1 MYAICNLSIVPLR
14 AEPSDKS
21 EMISQVLFG
30 ESFII
35 LEKTKHWS
43 RIKLSFDDYEGYI
56 DNKQVEIISES
67 FFQNLSVE
75 KPVYSGEVIDFISDD
90 KNSFS
95 MIPLGSRLPFFL
107 KNEFQFNSKIFK
119 YEGNVFSGKLPK
131 SEIIQKAFIFL
142 NTPFLWGGKTP
153 FGVDCSGFTQMV
165 YKLCGY
171 KLFRDAN
178 QQASQGEVL
187 SFIEE
192 SEPGDLAFFDNE
204 EGEIIHVGIILKD
217 YNILH
222 AYGKVRIDTL
232 DHSGIFSHDLQIHT
246 HKLRVIKK
254 II

>member
-1 MYAICNLSIVPLR
+1 LYAICNLSIVPLR

-30 ESFII
+30 DTFII

-75 KPVYSGEVIDFISDD
+75 KPIYSGEVIDFISDD

-95 MIPLGSRLPFFL
+95 MIPLGSRLPFFS
-107 KNEFQFNSKIFK
+107 KNEFQFNSKILK

-131 SEIIQKAFIFL
+131 REIIQKAFIFL

-192 SEPGDLAFFDNE
+192 SEPGDLAFFDND

-232 DHSGIFSHDLQIHT
+232 DHSVIFNYDLNIHT

>member
-30 ESFII
+30 DTFII

-67 FFQNLSVE
+67 FFQNLSAE

-90 KNSFS
+90 KNLFS
-95 MIPLGSRLPFFL
+95 MIPLGSRLPFFS
-107 KNEFQFNSKIFK
+107 KNEFQFNSKILK
-119 YEGNVFSGKLPK
+119 YEGNVFFGKLPK
-131 SEIIQKAFIFL
+131 REIIQKAFIFL

-192 SEPGDLAFFDNE
+192 SEPGDLAFFDND

-232 DHSGIFSHDLQIHT
+232 DHSGIFNYDLNIHT